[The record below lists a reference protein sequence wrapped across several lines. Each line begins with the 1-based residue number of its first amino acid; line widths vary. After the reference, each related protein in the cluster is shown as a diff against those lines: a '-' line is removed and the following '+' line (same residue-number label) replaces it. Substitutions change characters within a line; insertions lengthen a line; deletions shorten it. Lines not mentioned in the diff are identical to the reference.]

1 VNKAIF
7 FPLAAILIAA
17 PAWAGQNT
25 STSPS
30 LKLSTT
36 ALSFNGTSGNVS
48 SQPLT
53 ITATGRTPIT
63 ITSVSFSNSAF
74 STPSIPLP
82 YTLSSG
88 QIATGQISAHPEST
102 AQTGKLTIG
111 TSVGTYT
118 VSLSE
123 TATAQ
128 KPASHSVSLT
138 WKAPSSSTDPVDSY
152 QVDRA
157 VSGSTQYSTVG
168 TTTAAST
175 AFADT
180 SVQAGT
186 TYHYEVRSVD
196 DQGNASGPSNT
207 VTLTIP

>member
-7 FPLAAILIAA
+7 LPLAAILIAA
-17 PAWAGQNT
+17 PSWA
-25 STSPS
+25 SSSPS

-36 ALSFNGTSGNVS
+36 ALSFNGSSGNVS

-53 ITATGRTPIT
+53 ITAAGGTPIK

-74 STPSIPLP
+74 SIPP
-82 YTLSSG
+82 VAVPFTLTNG
-88 QIATGQISAHPEST
+88 QSATGQISAHPAST

-111 TSVGTYT
+111 TSVGTFT
-118 VSLSE
+118 VALSE

-128 KPASHSVSLT
+128 KPASHSASLT
-138 WKAPSSSTDPVDSY
+138 WHAPSSSTDPVDSY

-157 VSGSTQYSTVG
+157 VSGSTQFSTVG
-168 TTTAAST
+168 TTTAGST
-175 AFADT
+175 TFADT

-186 TYHYEVRSVD
+186 TYQYEVRSVD
-196 DQGNASGPSNT
+196 ESGNASGPSNT
-207 VTLTIP
+207 VTLSIP